1 MTSFLQTSSNV
12 GKQKT
17 RMAPTSNGSLVDLSS
32 RMRAFGSWVCL
43 TCVNRRRILGKLGD
57 YRAFEGLQVGWGR
70 FSYLWARSPGLLLL
84 PNVLPEAS
92 RLSCR
97 APSAGL
103 TSPSVPSWGVLAE
116 YAFLSREEMYLS
128 NQY

>member
-1 MTSFLQTSSNV
+1 MVLTLDDS
-12 GKQKT
+12 
-17 RMAPTSNGSLVDLSS
+17 RVDLSR
-32 RMRAFGSWVCL
+32 RMGALGSWMCL
-43 TCVNRRRILGKLGD
+43 ICVPRILGKLGD
-57 YRAFEGLQVGWGR
+57 FQAVGGLQVGWGR
-70 FSYLWARSPGLLLL
+70 CSYLWARSPGLLLL

-116 YAFLSREEMYLS
+116 QAFLNRKETYLS
-128 NQY
+128 NLH